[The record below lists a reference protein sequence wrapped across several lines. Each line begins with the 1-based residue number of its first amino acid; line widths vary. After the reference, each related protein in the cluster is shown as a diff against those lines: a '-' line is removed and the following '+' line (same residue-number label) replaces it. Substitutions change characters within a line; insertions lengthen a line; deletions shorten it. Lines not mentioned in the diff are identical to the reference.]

1 MSKIEKALETFSKG
15 FNCSQSVFS
24 TYAEDFNLDRST
36 ALLIASGLGGGI
48 GRTGRIC
55 GAVSGAILILG
66 LKYGFFKE
74 EDIDSGK
81 ERVYP
86 KVKEFLKKFEEIHGS
101 INCIDL
107 LGGVDLG
114 TEEGL
119 KKAKEEKLF
128 STICPKYIETAC
140 KILEELIK

>member
-1 MSKIEKALETFSKG
+1 MDKVEKALSIFNKS
-15 FNCSQSVFS
+15 FNCSQSVFTAFS
-24 TYAEDFNLDRST
+24 EDFGLDEKT

-55 GAVSGAILILG
+55 GAVSGAILVLG
-66 LKYGFFKE
+66 LKYGFFEE

-81 ERVYP
+81 ERIYP
-86 KVKEFLKKFEEIHGS
+86 KVKEFIKEFETIYRS

-119 KKAKEEKLF
+119 KKAKEENLF
-128 STICPKYIETAC
+128 KTICPKYVETAC
-140 KILEELIK
+140 KILEKLL

>member
-1 MSKIEKALETFSKG
+1 MSKIEKTLETFSKG
-15 FNCSQSVFS
+15 FNCSQAVFS
-24 TYAEDFNLDRST
+24 NYAEDFNLNRNT

-74 EDIDSGK
+74 EDVDIGK
-81 ERVYP
+81 ERVYA
-86 KVKEFLKKFEEIHGS
+86 KVKEFIKNFEEIHGS
-101 INCIDL
+101 INCVDL
-107 LGGVDLG
+107 LGVDLG